1 MNPTKNGN
9 EFSFLSIRF
18 TDFHGYSQIKLPYF
32 FYFGILNYWYDLII
46 CIYPVSKIKKMFNI
60 LFNIIVIAKKNTSIY
75 KVLSLDTTILSG

>member
-9 EFSFLSIRF
+9 ELSSLSIRF

-60 LFNIIVIAKKNTSIY
+60 LFNIIVIAKKNTNIY